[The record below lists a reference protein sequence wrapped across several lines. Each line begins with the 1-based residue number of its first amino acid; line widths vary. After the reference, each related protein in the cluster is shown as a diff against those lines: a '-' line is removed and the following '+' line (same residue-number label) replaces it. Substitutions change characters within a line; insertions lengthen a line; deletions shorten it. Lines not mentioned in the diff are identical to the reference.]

1 MKKLLIVAL
10 SFATFASFAADKPV
24 EKKAEAKPVVV
35 KAKAPAAKKA
45 PAKKADAPKDAQA
58 KADAAT
64 DKLKVK

>member
-10 SFATFASFAADKPV
+10 SFATFACFAADKPV
-24 EKKAEAKPVVV
+24 EKKAEAKPAAVKAVKAPK
-35 KAKAPAAKKA
+35 KAKAV
-45 PAKKADAPKDAQA
+45 KKADAPKDAQA